1 MALDYGLKGS
11 IDIAD
16 SRTRALT
23 LRADGEPVF
32 NPAANRWADELKAS
46 DGARR
51 FLRGGQAAG
60 RGVGNSFDAAL
71 ADNFTVLCL
80 VRAKKPNWG
89 AVLRKMSDG
98 ATVGWAAQQ
107 APQRSSGLYVRVDPT
122 VNANLARCEYT
133 KPKDLDWHWYS
144 FSFSGLNIYSW
155 LDAGARKS
163 ETRPTGDL
171 TNTQNFVAGTGSSTS
186 HIAATL
192 IYSRVLTDAEVQSL
206 MSGRTMPREV
216 SGLIGYYKFNE
227 GSGVQCTDHSGQGN
241 HLTYTSPVWETFDPA
256 STAKT
261 NFASGQPYTPAVLK
275 SSNWWD
281 RMPPAI
287 ADPEMMGCS
296 WGAIGSIAYQPVMNI
311 TGDLTAAVWHK
322 PLKVR
327 SNGELISIAC
337 SYVSANGP
345 ISIQFRGLTVSV
357 NVGNTATQ
365 TSSTFVLS
373 KPVPLGKWTHWCV
386 TLSGTTLSLY
396 INGILIGTATNAA
409 AHGTTSAFV
418 SLIDFSSGTRNAA
431 RSIRL
436 FSRALSASEVNELFL
451 TDRIGNRT
459 KAELTYGPE
468 LVTNGDFSNGT
479 AGWSALPTSAL
490 VGGASISVASGV
502 LRVTNNAT
510 NTDYGICSQS
520 FQTVAGK
527 QYVVTLTRVAASSG
541 TVHWHVGT
549 AGNGNNVTSILANQT
564 GSSALFTATGATTF
578 INLGA
583 QHAVANAWAEW
594 DNISVREIT
603 GVTPGLV
610 GEWLCNTTHSTTI
623 SDTSG
628 NGLHAT
634 TSNPRLLDSPYQV
647 ARRKRFGKQLRGGS
661 ALSVL
666 PLPASLQ
673 VVFDTSSKISIAFW
687 AKGNVRNYGDL
698 LKLRNSASQALLAIA
713 PANSVSTLFIG
724 IRSAGSDTETSFTAL
739 VVDFMQYN
747 FYSMSVDFSA
757 KSVSIYVNGVCV
769 GVKSNVTQLTQGT
782 LVDADSFSFGPRG
795 VIDSVRI
802 YNRSLSAAEHYQLYL
817 DQAPRNG
824 LVAEYLFENDVSNC
838 QDTSGNGFHATWSG
852 ISAANYVSEL

>member
-46 DGARR
+46 DGAWR
-51 FLRGGQAAG
+51 FLRGGSAAG
-60 RGVGNSFDAAL
+60 RGVGNVYDSAL

-192 IYSRVLTDAEVQSL
+192 IYSRVLTDAEVSNI

-216 SGLIGYYKFNE
+216 AGLIGYYKFNE
-227 GSGVQCTDHSGQGN
+227 GSGTTCTDHSGSGN
-241 HLTYTSPVWETFDPA
+241 HLVYTSPVWEVFDPA
-256 STAKT
+256 STAKS

-281 RMPPAI
+281 RLPPSI

-327 SNGELISIAC
+327 SNGDLISIAC

-418 SLIDFSSGTRNAA
+418 SLIDSSSGTRNAA

-459 KAELTYGPE
+459 
-468 LVTNGDFSNGT
+468 
-479 AGWSALPTSAL
+479 
-490 VGGASISVASGV
+490 
-502 LRVTNNAT
+502 
-510 NTDYGICSQS
+510 
-520 FQTVAGK
+520 
-527 QYVVTLTRVAASSG
+527 
-541 TVHWHVGT
+541 
-549 AGNGNNVTSILANQT
+549 
-564 GSSALFTATGATTF
+564 
-578 INLGA
+578 
-583 QHAVANAWAEW
+583 
-594 DNISVREIT
+594 
-603 GVTPGLV
+603 GLV
-610 GEWLCNTTHSTTI
+610 GEWLCNTPHSTTI

-628 NGLHAT
+628 NGLHTT

-647 ARRKRFGKQLRGGS
+647 ARRKRFGKQVRLNNS
-661 ALSVL
+661 SYLVTTDSFD
-666 PLPASLQ
+666 LQ
-673 VVFDTSSKISIAFW
+673 VSTIAAWVKWNGYKDGASKGTIVGSTAFGLQLRIESTGAATLLQADVVEIATTRAGIIQVNGW
-687 AKGNVRNYGDL
+687 AFVSCDYDGTT
-698 LKLRNSASQALLAIA
+698 
-713 PANSVSTLFIG
+713 AN
-724 IRSAGSDTETSFTAL
+724 
-739 VVDFMQYN
+739 
-747 FYSMSVDFSA
+747 
-757 KSVSIYVNGVCV
+757 IYVNGKLAKSATNARTISSTTYGV
-769 GVKSNVTQLTQGT
+769 GAKPIG
-782 LVDADSFSFGPRG
+782 AEFYRG
-795 VIDSVRI
+795 VLDDVRI
-802 YNRSLSAAEHYQLYL
+802 YNRALSAAEHYQLFL

-824 LVAEYLFENDVSNC
+824 LVAEYLFDSDTTNC

-852 ISAANYVSEL
+852 ISAANYVQEV